1 MIRLRESIAIYPENW
16 TNCSIFIQDMVSPGL
31 NIAAEITKQE
41 ITNFKLMCKL
51 FSSCKPTLKI
61 ELPIVTK
68 SIDLD
73 LKQGI
78 HGLIDKEL
86 VEMRRQLDLGLN
98 CETEITS
105 ILTKYIHQFKPTL
118 KVIPFGS
125 NHYGFKRPTANFNLL
140 IDTGEFEV
148 CYLQNNFIISIF
160 IAGGDKPKDSGQ
172 HFFYKLDKT
181 DIHSHFKNLTK
192 IGADRTLRRQYSLTH
207 KKSGVQCL
215 LLFESDSFIV
225 ESSKIISQYVNKEPM
240 CKQKKLPSQ

>member
-1 MIRLRESIAIYPENW
+1 MIRLREGIAIYPENW
-16 TNCSIFIQDMVSPGL
+16 KNCSIFVQDLVSPGL

-51 FSSCKPTLKI
+51 FSSCKPTLKL
-61 ELPIVTK
+61 ERPIVTK
-68 SIDLD
+68 TIDLN

-125 NHYGFKRPTANFNLL
+125 NQYGFKRRTANFNLL
-140 IDTGEFEV
+140 IDTGKFVV
-148 CYLQNNFIISIF
+148 CYLQNNFIMSIF
-160 IAGGDKPKDSGQ
+160 IAGGEKPKDIGK

-181 DIHSHFKNLTK
+181 DIHSHFEHLKN
-192 IGADRTLRRQYSLTH
+192 IAADRTLRRQYSLTH
-207 KKSGVQCL
+207 KKIGVECL
-215 LLFESDSFIV
+215 LLFESDSLIV
-225 ESSKIISQYVNKEPM
+225 ESSNIIGQYVNKEPM
-240 CKQKKLPSQ
+240 CK